1 MGRTYGVATDD
12 VRYRTLTPESDVGT
26 VNLEGSVTKI
36 GASGGTLGFYGLA
49 VPIAKQTITQLAT
62 TKTTTQL
69 RAEVTAIEN
78 ALAALGIIT
87 VD

>member
-1 MGRTYGVATDD
+1 MANPEYLGSGQPDGENLGR
-12 VRYRTLTPESDVGT
+12 
-26 VNLEGSVTKI
+26 
-36 GASGGTLGFYGLA
+36 SGGKIGFYGLA
-49 VPIAKQTITQLAT
+49 TPIAKQTITQLAT